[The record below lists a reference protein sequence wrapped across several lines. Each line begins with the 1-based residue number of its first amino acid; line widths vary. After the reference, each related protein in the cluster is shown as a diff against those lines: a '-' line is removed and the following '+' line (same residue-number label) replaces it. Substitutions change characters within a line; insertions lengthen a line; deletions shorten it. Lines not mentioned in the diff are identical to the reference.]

1 MPLAQHLRVLVVEDD
16 FLVNEMITG
25 LIEDIGYAVAGN
37 ATSGEHAIEMVP
49 MLRPDVLLMDIAME
63 GMDGLEAS
71 RRILDLC
78 PTPIVVLTAFDT
90 PEIVERASQAG
101 VGAYLVKP
109 PQARELENAINIAL
123 ARFPDICAMLELRKQ
138 KALLEESL
146 RKAHAHLQALSGLL
160 PLCPLCHTTRD
171 TSESWARLEEV
182 LKEMRA
188 SGFQPA
194 PCPHCQSKKL

>member
-1 MPLAQHLRVLVVEDD
+1 MPLSQNLRILVVEDD

-37 ATSGEHAIEMVP
+37 ATSGLHAIEMVQ

-109 PQARELENAINIAL
+109 PQARELENAINIAM
-123 ARFPDICAMLELRKQ
+123 ARFPDICAMLELRKE
-138 KALLEESL
+138 KARLEETL
-146 RKAHAHLQALSGLL
+146 RQVQAHLQLLYGLL
-160 PLCPLCHTTRD
+160 PVCPICHKTRD
-171 TSESWARLEEV
+171 TSDNWSRLEIK
-182 LKEMRA
+182 LKELTA
-188 SGFQPA
+188 LGVPPPS
-194 PCPHCQSKKL
+194 CPQCQK